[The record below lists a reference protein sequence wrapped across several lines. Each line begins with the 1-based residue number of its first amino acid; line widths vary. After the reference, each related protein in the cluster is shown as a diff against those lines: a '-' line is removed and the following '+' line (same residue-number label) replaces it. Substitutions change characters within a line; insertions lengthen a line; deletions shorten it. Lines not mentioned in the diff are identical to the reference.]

1 MRNTFSQFAFFL
13 LLPFAHAQQVIPLY
27 EGMAPGSE
35 NWNQPEG
42 MDKDNRFQTDLV
54 YNVAQPSITAYLPD
68 PKVAS
73 GAAVVI
79 APGGGFHFLD
89 MKYEGELVA
98 KWLQSKGI
106 AAFILKYRL
115 VQLSGPKPIE
125 AVANKSLPDL
135 EADMKTVAPLAAMD
149 GLRAVELLRLNA
161 GGFNINPDQIGFL
174 GFSAGGNVAM
184 SVAYSATDSNRP
196 NWVAPIYAYTG
207 AVVGSTFPTK
217 RMPLFIAVAGDD
229 ELGLLSYSLEIHH
242 KWVAAKQPAELH
254 VYEKGGHG
262 FGFRQK
268 GLPSDQ
274 WMDRFGEWMASQGWW
289 DPKKVAA
296 AYPDRQKVDWAY
308 RSRYAEANRALGAPA
323 AGIQRVV
330 FLGNSI
336 IEGWAAIKPEYFSKH
351 NFVGRGIGG
360 QTSPQT
366 LIRFR
371 QDVLSL
377 RPVAVLLNI
386 GTNDIAENTG
396 PYDPEFTMG
405 NIISI
410 CELAKA
416 NQVKVVL
423 CSVLPASSFYW
434 RKEVQGAPEKILAL
448 NERIKAYAKEQ
459 NLVYCDFHSALK
471 NKANGMDAS
480 MAEDGVHPSIE
491 AYEIMATLAN
501 EAIIKALK
509 Q

>member
-1 MRNTFSQFAFFL
+1 MKNTFSLFAL
-13 LLPFAHAQQVIPLY
+13 LLFLPFSNAQQRIPLY
-27 EGMAPGSE
+27 DGPAPGSE
-35 NWNQPEG
+35 NWTLPEG
-42 MDKDNRFQTDLV
+42 LDVENVFQTEV
-54 YNVAQPSITAYLPD
+54 AYNVTQPCLLAYLPD

-73 GAAVVI
+73 GAAVII

-89 MKYEGELVA
+89 MKYEGDLVA

-106 AAFILKYRL
+106 AAFILKYRT
-115 VQLSGPKPIE
+115 VQLEGPQPIQRV
-125 AVANKSLPDL
+125 VAKSM
-135 EADMKTVAPLAAMD
+135 EQVATDMKPVAPLAAMD
-149 GLRAVELLRLNA
+149 GLRAVALLRSQAARYQIDPNK
-161 GGFNINPDQIGFL
+161 IGFM
-174 GFSAGGNVAM
+174 GFSAGGNVTM
-184 SVAYSATDSNRP
+184 SVAYSADASNRP
-196 NWVAPIYAYTG
+196 DWIAPIYAYTG
-207 AVVGSTFPTK
+207 AVVGTEVPSQ

-229 ELGLLSYSLEIHH
+229 ELGLLSHSLEIHQ
-242 KWVAAKQPAELH
+242 KWVAAKQPAEVH

-262 FGFRQK
+262 FGLRSK

-274 WMDRFGEWMASQGWW
+274 WIDRFGEWMAAQGWW

-296 AYPDRQKVDWAY
+296 AYPDRQKVDWAF
-308 RSRYAEANRALGAPA
+308 RGRYAEANRLLPAPA
-323 AGIQRVV
+323 EGVQRVV

-336 IEGWAAIKPEYFSKH
+336 MEGWAAIQPEYFSKH

-366 LIRFR
+366 LVRFR
-371 QDVLSL
+371 QDVLNL
-377 RPVAVLLNI
+377 RPAAVLVNI

-396 PYDPEFTMG
+396 SYDPDFTMG

-423 CSVLPASSFYW
+423 SSVLPASSFYW

-471 NKANGMDAS
+471 NDENGMDPA

-491 AYEIMATLAN
+491 AYGIMAVLAN
-501 EAIIKALK
+501 EAIIQALK